1 MMLDEIVVDLVGVDV
16 VVVERVGL
24 SRRKVLKRP
33 AALSR
38 VTARPE

>member
-1 MMLDEIVVDLVGVDV
+1 MLDEIVVDIVGVDV

-24 SRRKVLKRP
+24 SRRKVLNGP